1 VVRDVGS
8 VVLGRYRLLE
18 VLGEGGMGA
27 VWRAHDE
34 RMRRD
39 VALKQLKLP
48 QALKAG
54 EREHLVARMEREA
67 RSVGMLKHP
76 SVITVYDQF
85 HDDGLPWIVME
96 LVRGRSLADAISE
109 DGPLDE
115 AEAARIGAQIAD
127 ALAVAHEAGIVH
139 RDIKPANILLEGP
152 RVVVSDFGLAVV
164 PGETTLTATGALLGT
179 PAYLSPEQVNDRE
192 ATAASD
198 MWSLGATLY
207 AAVEGRPA
215 FTGGSMAALLL
226 AIARGDP
233 APVQRARR
241 LAPVLRDLLRRDPRH
256 RPTARAAAT
265 TLAAL
270 AGQAGAAPAVT
281 RPARPVPDPAV
292 PPLPQMSRRAYL
304 VTAGIGALALAVPVG
319 YLATRSGESG
329 RPRRIKSPPPTAP
342 ILIGQ
347 PLAGHTLS
355 VNAVA
360 FSPDGRILAS
370 ASDDRTV
377 RLWDVA
383 TRTPLGGPLTGHEKD
398 VTSLAFSPDGKTL
411 ATGSR
416 DKTVR
421 VWDVAARAPIGKP
434 LTEHEDPVRAVAFS
448 SDGRLLATADVGS
461 LLLRNAS
468 TRKPIGGP
476 LEQRGTFDSIAFSPD
491 GRTLAGDAYDVVL
504 WDVSGRKPRA
514 RDIKGDTSGVLAVA
528 FSPDGRLIAGA
539 GEDKHD
545 DVRLWNVSTRT
556 QLPQSFTNHTDDVN
570 AVVFS
575 PDGKTLATGSSD
587 QTVQIWDVATGEPH
601 GDRIGGDEGTIRSVA
616 FSPDGETLATA
627 GSDNAVRL
635 WHVPPAPQR
644 TPA

>member
-1 VVRDVGS
+1 MTRDVGK

-48 QALKAG
+48 LSLEAG
-54 EREHLVARMEREA
+54 EREQLVARMEREA

-76 SVITVYDQF
+76 GVITVHDQF
-85 HDDGLPWIVME
+85 HDDDGLPWIVME
-96 LVRGRSLADAISE
+96 LVRGRSLADLLR
-109 DGPLDE
+109 DNGPLDD
-115 AEAARIGAQIAD
+115 AEAARIGAQIAE

-139 RDIKPANILLEGP
+139 RDIKPANILLEGR
-152 RVVVSDFGLAVV
+152 RVVVSDFGLAVI

-215 FTGGSMAALLL
+215 FSGGTMAALLL

-241 LAPVLRDLLRRDPRH
+241 LAPVLHDLLRRDPRQ
-256 RPTARAAAT
+256 RPTAKAAAAA
-265 TLAAL
+265 LAAL
-270 AGQAGAAPAVT
+270 AGQTAAAPAVT
-281 RPARPVPDPAV
+281 RPAPPVPDPAAV
-292 PPLPQMSRRAYL
+292 PPLPQLSRRTYL
-304 VTAGIGALALAVPVG
+304 VTAGIAALALAVPVG
-319 YLATRSGESG
+319 YLATQENGTG
-329 RPRRIKSPPPTAP
+329 RPRKSPPPTAP
-342 ILIGQ
+342 FLIGQ
-347 PLAGHTLS
+347 PLAGHSLS

-383 TRTPLGGPLTGHEKD
+383 TRTPLGAPLTGHEKD
-398 VTSLAFSPDGKTL
+398 VTSLAFSPDGKAL

-421 VWDVAARAPIGKP
+421 MWDVATRKPIGKP

-448 SDGRLLATADVGS
+448 PDGKLLATADVGT

-468 TRKPIGGP
+468 TRKPMGGP
-476 LEQRGTFDSIAFSPD
+476 LEQRGTFDSIAFSPR
-491 GRTLAGDAYDVVL
+491 GRILAGDAYDVVL

-514 RDIKGDTSGVLAVA
+514 RDITGDTNGVLAVA
-528 FSPDGRLIAGA
+528 FSPDGKLLAGA
-539 GEDKHD
+539 GEKKQD
-545 DVRLWNVSTRT
+545 DVRLWDVATRT
-556 QLPQSFTNHTDDVN
+556 QLPQSFINHTEDVN
-570 AVVFS
+570 TVAFS

-587 QTVQIWDVATGEPH
+587 QTAQLWDVATGKPH

-616 FSPDGETLATA
+616 FSPDGKTLATA
-627 GSDNAVRL
+627 GSDNAVHL
-635 WHVPPAPQR
+635 WHIPPSPRQ